1 MFARG
6 AVVLNTHPHAI
17 LVPRDAVLDNTGT
30 TGRVFLVKG
39 KTAKEQQVK
48 LGYANMQD
56 VEITSGV
63 QAGDQARLKF
73 SWKHQACRTIRHLQI
88 SRDEGK
94 MPSSR
99 LH

>member
-6 AVVLNTHPHAI
+6 EIVLNTHPHAV

-30 TGRVFLVKG
+30 TGRVFLVRG

-63 QAGDQARLKF
+63 QAGDQAQLKF
-73 SWKHQACRTIRHLQI
+73 CWKRQACRTIRHLQI
-88 SRDEGK
+88 SRGEGIL
-94 MPSSR
+94 PSPR